1 LEHESVKINY
11 QCKGKHI
18 CNGIVEALVSL
29 RVISLFAL
37 DARNRLFE
45 RGDAGWLS

>member
-1 LEHESVKINY
+1 MRASRSTTNVKESISVT
-11 QCKGKHI
+11 
-18 CNGIVEALVSL
+18 VEALVSL

-45 RGDAGWLS
+45 RGDAA